1 MTFPFPFPLPSPSW
15 FRQVASNE
23 DGDGSLIRE
32 FKQIATAGA
41 ATAIAV
47 EEVWGEYVAV
57 ARQNSTLSNAKY
69 KQYGGEVLKL
79 ISVFEEVFVCLKT
92 LNDFVQRHKGFYFT
106 LL

>member
-1 MTFPFPFPLPSPSW
+1 MPFKCVTLGSIQVIKCLLP
-15 FRQVASNE
+15 
-23 DGDGSLIRE
+23 GDINRE

-47 EEVWGEYVAV
+47 EEVRGEYVAV

-79 ISVFEEVFVCLKT
+79 ISVFEEVFVRLKT
-92 LNDFVQRHKGFYFT
+92 LNDFVQRNKGFYFT

>member
-1 MTFPFPFPLPSPSW
+1 MLSQPQQLVTCALALIGQCSTIY
-15 FRQVASNE
+15 
-23 DGDGSLIRE
+23 IRE
-32 FKQIATAGA
+32 FKQIATVGA

-79 ISVFEEVFVCLKT
+79 IRVFEEVFVRLKT
-92 LNDFVQRHKGFYFT
+92 LNDFAQRHKGFYFT

>member
-1 MTFPFPFPLPSPSW
+1 MKNIQMSFDWLRVALLLSKISRSTTFMRE
-15 FRQVASNE
+15 FRQ
-23 DGDGSLIRE
+23 
-32 FKQIATAGA
+32 IAMAGA

-57 ARQNSTLSNAKY
+57 AHQNSTLSNAKY
-69 KQYGGEVLKL
+69 KQYGAEVLKL
-79 ISVFEEVFVCLKT
+79 TSIFEEVFVRLKT